1 MEGFV
6 VTDRESLKCC
16 KQSMV
21 DDCDGSSEE
30 QNIAG
35 DVVGAV

>member
-1 MEGFV
+1 MKGFV
-6 VTDRESLKCC
+6 VTGRESLKRY

-21 DDCDGSSEE
+21 DNHDGSSEE

-35 DVVGAV
+35 DVGAV